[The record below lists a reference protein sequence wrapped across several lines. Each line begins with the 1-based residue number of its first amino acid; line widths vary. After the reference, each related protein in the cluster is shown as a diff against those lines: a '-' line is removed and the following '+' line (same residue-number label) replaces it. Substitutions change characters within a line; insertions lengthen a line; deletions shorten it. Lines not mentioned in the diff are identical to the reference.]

1 MTSQHPTLP
10 SQFQEG
16 SSPLHQLDPRLKLVV
31 CLLLVMTVFAATSWG
46 RFGITVLAAL
56 ALAWS
61 GQGFNARLYRAISRF
76 RWFFLISL
84 LLHVLFSPGYT
95 LFGLAWLSRDG
106 LLTGLLVC
114 GQMVVAIGS
123 ATLLAQTTSPE
134 QLARACGWFM
144 TPLGWLG
151 GRVHEWEEILLLSLK
166 FLPVLHEEVVA
177 TAAVGRAVPLHESAT
192 RGTAQQLS
200 LWCKHLTDALERLVL
215 RADAMARE
223 IVEGDVALAT
233 PASLGPLFAI
243 DFYTLLY
250 LAGGVGF
257 AVLYGLMGLL

>member
-1 MTSQHPTLP
+1 MADQSPTFP

-31 CLLLVMTVFAATSWG
+31 CLLLVMAVFAATSWG
-46 RFGITVLAAL
+46 RFGITVLAAA
-56 ALAWS
+56 ALVWS
-61 GQGFNARLYRAISRF
+61 GQGFNARLYRAIVRF
-76 RWFFLISL
+76 RWFFIVSL
-84 LLHVLFSPGYT
+84 LLHLLLSPGHT

-134 QLARACGWFM
+134 LLARACGWFM

-151 GRVHEWEEILLLSLK
+151 CRVHEWEEILLLSLN

-177 TAAVGRAVPLHESAT
+177 TASVGRAAPPHESAT
-192 RGTAQQLS
+192 RGIGQWLS
-200 LWCKHLTDALERLVL
+200 QWCKHLTDALERLVL

-223 IVEGDVALAT
+223 IVEGDVAPAA
-233 PASLGPLFAI
+233 PASLGPLFTL

-250 LAGGVGF
+250 IAGGVGF
-257 AVLYGLMGLL
+257 TSLYGLAGTL

>member
-1 MTSQHPTLP
+1 MTSRHPTLP

-31 CLLLVMTVFAATSWG
+31 CLLLVMAVFAATSWG
-46 RFGITVLAAL
+46 RFGITVLAAA

-61 GQGFNARLYRAISRF
+61 GQGFNARLCRAIARF
-76 RWFFLISL
+76 RWFFLVSL
-84 LLHVLFSPGYT
+84 LLHLLLSPGHT

-114 GQMVVAIGS
+114 GQMMVAIGS

-144 TPLGWLG
+144 TPFGWLG
-151 GRVHEWEEILLLSLK
+151 CRVDEWEEILLLALN

-177 TAAVGRAVPLHESAT
+177 TASVADATPPHESAT
-192 RGTAQQLS
+192 RGIRQRLS
-200 LWCKHLTDALERLVL
+200 HWSKHLTDALERLVL
-215 RADAMARE
+215 RADGMARE
-223 IVEGDVALAT
+223 IVEGDVALAA
-233 PASLGPLFAI
+233 PASLGPLFAV
-243 DFYTLLY
+243 DFPTLLY

-257 AVLYGLMGLL
+257 AVLYGLAGLL